1 MIGVHGEYL
10 ILSRLNEDVVSSW
23 QLVGIG
29 LKIGDVFQDAPIVV
43 VDNDVVD
50 SRHLLLWGR
59 NCLVPYLGII
69 HHNWRHWRPLI
80 NRI

>member
-1 MIGVHGEYL
+1 MISVHGEYL
-10 ILSRLNEDVVSSW
+10 ILTRLNEDIVSSW

-69 HHNWRHWRPLI
+69 HHNWRHWGPLI